1 MRSLALSRSSPDSST
16 MAALR
21 GAAMA
26 GLLAAHALAGQPLNY
41 TRCVFQKVRRGS
53 CAPEGPDHHRHD
65 FFKDGP
71 TASRAE
77 AFALCDADPE
87 CDAVQQ
93 YGDKALINNNRT
105 AWAEPC
111 GADICYRKC
120 HDLGKDGCG
129 RPMLDGAEKGRRLFD
144 VDDEI
149 LLDDADVEDEMWEYE
164 ERRLYGGGDYGD
176 DDYVSPVQH
185 VYTCRPYGEEPG
197 IRSPLAFS
205 LCLIAA
211 ILGGPLVYNVGVK
224 LSRRYNCK
232 EGGKCGYLEWSLFYC
247 FFSAIWLIIGF
258 GLLAGYFGPQDESDN
273 IEDCEG
279 DVLLHLGIG
288 YTSAAGFLLVLSL
301 WLGQFWW
308 RFHREQDMKVSPKSV
323 ITQRRQSR
331 AVSAFSAAAM
341 KVSAGTDLYKLQLAA
356 DLIMARRANDKN
368 AAERVIDALGGGEH
382 GILQAFMVLDKDT
395 NGYVTA
401 TELRRVIP
409 TNVPVAEVNAMLR
422 EANLEDDGRLNY
434 EEFIRFV
441 DPKGESWSRTTSVI
455 KAIGKQAKVT
465 PEAEPIMTGTVV
477 EAEPAR
483 EPPPL
488 HDIVDALKQNLGLDG
503 NFQEV
508 VNAGCLQ
515 LGVPPTGSLPEKADA
530 SWRAME
536 G

>member
-1 MRSLALSRSSPDSST
+1 MT
-16 MAALR
+16 ALR

-26 GLLAAHALAGQPLNY
+26 GLLATHALAGQPLNATPAVNY
-41 TRCVFQKVRRGS
+41 TRCVFQKVRS
-53 CAPEGPDHHRHD
+53 ATCALKGPNSRSRN

-93 YGDKALINNNRT
+93 YGDKALINNNET

-111 GADICYRKC
+111 GADICYMKC
-120 HDLGKDGCG
+120 HDLGKDECG
-129 RPMLDGAEKGRRLFD
+129 RTMLEEDSKKGKEGRRLFD

-149 LLDDADVEDEMWEYE
+149 LLDDADVEDAIWEYE
-164 ERRLYGGGDYGD
+164 ERRLHEDGYEHSHEPAYE
-176 DDYVSPVQH
+176 SPAQH

-232 EGGKCGYLEWSLFYC
+232 EGGKCGYLEWSLFYW

-341 KVSAGTDLYKLQLAA
+341 KVSADTDLYKLQLAA

-422 EANLEDDGRLNY
+422 EADLEDDGRLNY

-441 DPKGESWSRTTSVI
+441 DPKGESWSRTMSVI
-455 KAIGKQAKVT
+455 KAIGKQAKAT

-515 LGVPPTGSLPEKADA
+515 LGVPPTGSLQEKGDA
-530 SWRAME
+530 CWRAME
-536 G
+536 E

>member
-1 MRSLALSRSSPDSST
+1 
-16 MAALR
+16 
-21 GAAMA
+21 
-26 GLLAAHALAGQPLNY
+26 
-41 TRCVFQKVRRGS
+41 
-53 CAPEGPDHHRHD
+53 
-65 FFKDGP
+65 
-71 TASRAE
+71 
-77 AFALCDADPE
+77 
-87 CDAVQQ
+87 
-93 YGDKALINNNRT
+93 
-105 AWAEPC
+105 
-111 GADICYRKC
+111 
-120 HDLGKDGCG
+120 
-129 RPMLDGAEKGRRLFD
+129 
-144 VDDEI
+144 
-149 LLDDADVEDEMWEYE
+149 
-164 ERRLYGGGDYGD
+164 
-176 DDYVSPVQH
+176 
-185 VYTCRPYGEEPG
+185 
-197 IRSPLAFS
+197 
-205 LCLIAA
+205 
-211 ILGGPLVYNVGVK
+211 
-224 LSRRYNCK
+224 RYNCK
-232 EGGKCGYLEWSLFYC
+232 EGGKCGYLEWSLFYW

-341 KVSAGTDLYKLQLAA
+341 KVSADTDLYKLQLAA

-422 EANLEDDGRLNY
+422 EADLEDDGRLNY

-441 DPKGESWSRTTSVI
+441 DPKGESWSRTMSVI

-465 PEAEPIMTGTVV
+465 PEAEPIMTGTV
-477 EAEPAR
+477 
-483 EPPPL
+483 
-488 HDIVDALKQNLGLDG
+488 
-503 NFQEV
+503 
-508 VNAGCLQ
+508 
-515 LGVPPTGSLPEKADA
+515 
-530 SWRAME
+530 
-536 G
+536 